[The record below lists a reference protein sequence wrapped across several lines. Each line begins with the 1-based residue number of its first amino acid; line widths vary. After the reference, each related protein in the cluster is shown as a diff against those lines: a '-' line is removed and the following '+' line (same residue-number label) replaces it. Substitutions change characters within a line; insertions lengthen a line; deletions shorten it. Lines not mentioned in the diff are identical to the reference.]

1 MQLNINLEIGPCFFA
16 VGIFSPKWGKCNTT
30 ILESK
35 NGNLHIFLNDFTFHE
50 SSLIISIYTDK

>member
-1 MQLNINLEIGPCFFA
+1 MYVYDSYIKLYSA
-16 VGIFSPKWGKCNTT
+16 TT